1 MSDAYNLVNRI
12 EPDLVI
18 ARAAMFAGLS
28 FFWGAMKRVPTAIQE
43 QNAMPGVTNKILS
56 HFVDKVFLGY
66 KDAEKYF
73 PLMLR

>member
-1 MSDAYNLVNRI
+1 
-12 EPDLVI
+12 
-18 ARAAMFAGLS
+18 MFAGLS
-28 FFWGAMKRVPTAIQE
+28 FLGRHETVPTAIQE

-73 PLMLR
+73 HSC